1 MNLITPGVSD
11 NNLEHLVVVTCI
23 SNPVRFKSRYELYRK
38 WKKAMDDAGAKVIT
52 VELAFGD
59 RPFEITNEYEKYS
72 ICVQVR
78 SLEEYWHK
86 ENLINLG
93 FQRAVEMWP
102 HCKYLAWVDADVLPA
117 TISVKEWLNET
128 VQQLQR
134 YQIVQM
140 FESACDLSPTNTVMN
155 YQIGFMK
162 KYIDSGCVAP
172 NKGGFW
178 NDGYV
183 NQHGHPGYA
192 WAANREMLD
201 KIGTLIDFA
210 ILGAG
215 DRHMAL
221 GLVGCIDQ
229 SFEHLNP
236 SYRTLLKLWQIRA
249 LRYAQK
255 DVGFVPVTINHMWHG
270 KKKDRKYADRWKI
283 LKAHDFN
290 PLIDLKRDLQGL
302 WQLETYSQRQI
313 SLRNDLR
320 AYFSSRNEDSTDVF

>member
-1 MNLITPGVSD
+1 MQLVTPGSAPNGLD
-11 NNLEHLVVVTCI
+11 ELVVITCI
-23 SNPVRFKSRYELYRK
+23 SNPVRYKSRYELYKK
-38 WKKAMDDAGAKVIT
+38 WKEQMILAGAKVIT
-52 VELAFGD
+52 VELAFGE
-59 RPFEITNEYEKYS
+59 RPFEITDPIDKYNFA
-72 ICVQVR
+72 VQVR
-78 SLEEYWHK
+78 SVEEYWHK

-93 FQRAVEMWP
+93 FQRALQLWP
-102 HCKYLAWVDADVLPA
+102 DLKYLAWIDADVLPA
-117 TISVKEWLNET
+117 GVSVREWLNET
-128 VQQLQR
+128 IQQLQR

-140 FESACDLSPTNTVMN
+140 FESACDLSPTNTVIN
-155 YQIGFMK
+155 YQQGFMK
-162 KYIDSGCVAP
+162 KYVESGCVAP
-172 NKGGFW
+172 NRGGFW
-178 NDGYV
+178 SDGYV

-192 WAANREMLD
+192 WAANRDMLD
-201 KIGTLIDFA
+201 KMGGLIDFA

-236 SYRTLLKLWQIRA
+236 SYRTLLRLWQIRA

-255 DVGFVPVTINHMWHG
+255 DVGYVPVTINHLWHG

-283 LKAHDFN
+283 LKQNDFN

-320 AYFSSRNEDSTDVF
+320 AYFSSRLEDSVDLV